1 MRFGYDLL
9 PLTRM
14 PSAFGDTH
22 ASVPVTG
29 PSAPNVRHHREF
41 VMSTE
46 QNMALSRGIKYE
58 EETSVRTSSLAK
70 VAVLGMV
77 GVMALSACS
86 NSKKDTGTG
95 LTGGGSS
102 SSGSNSGKTYKIGF
116 QGPLSGDNQQLG
128 INEVNSVELAVEQAN
143 AKGNLGFKLELVK
156 SDDGGVAD
164 KAPAAAAALIQDAA
178 VLGVVG
184 PAFSGPTSA
193 TGKTYAAANMGL
205 ISGSATNATLT
216 SSGFTTFHR
225 VVPTDG
231 VEGAQA
237 AEWLAKKFKKVF
249 VVDDTTTYGKGVAD
263 VVQKG
268 LQAKGV
274 TVTRQGIAQ
283 NTQDYGAIAQA
294 VTGSGAQA
302 LFYGGYDAQAALF
315 AKALVSANFKGL
327 RMTGNGGKSSVFTSG
342 SGAAGNGWYFSCGC
356 QDATTAPEAKDF
368 NAAYTAKFNTPPSTY
383 SPEAFDAANAMI
395 EAVKA
400 AAAKGTPTRKSV
412 EDAISALDYKGITTE
427 VKFAPN
433 GEVAAATVNLYQQ
446 KDGKIVEL
454 GNIQQQS

>member
-1 MRFGYDLL
+1 
-9 PLTRM
+9 M
-14 PSAFGDTH
+14 PSVRRNTQ
-22 ASVPVTG
+22 ASLPVTG
-29 PSAPNVRHHREF
+29 PERAHTPSRDGFE
-41 VMSTE
+41 MSRRTNITALFRGTE
-46 QNMALSRGIKYE
+46 YE

-70 VAVLGMV
+70 VAVVGVV

-86 NSKKDTGTG
+86 NSKKDTGSG
-95 LTGGGSS
+95 LNGGGGSS
-102 SSGSNSGKTYKIGF
+102 ANSGSNGGNKTYKIGF
-116 QGPLSGDNQQLG
+116 QGALSGDNQQLG
-128 INEVNSVELAVEQAN
+128 INEINSVELAVEQAN
-143 AKGNLGFKLELVK
+143 AKGDLGFKVTVVK
-156 SDDGGVAD
+156 SDDGGTAD
-164 KAPAAAAALIQDAA
+164 KAPAAAAALIQDPG
-178 VLGVVG
+178 VIGVVG
-184 PAFSGPTSA
+184 PIFSGPTSA

-225 VVPTDG
+225 IVPTDG

-237 AEWLAKKFKKVF
+237 ADWLAKKFKKVF

-263 VVQKG
+263 VVQKS

-274 TVTRQGIAQ
+274 SVTRQGVAQ
-283 NTQDYGAIAQA
+283 NTQDYGAIAQR

-315 AKALVSANFKGL
+315 AKALTAAGFKGL

-342 SGAAGNGWYFSCGC
+342 AGAAGNGWYFSCGC
-356 QDATTAPEAKDF
+356 QDATTAPEAKAF

-383 SPEAFDAANAMI
+383 SPEAYDATNALLQAI
-395 EAVKA
+395 KA
-400 AAAKGTPTRKSV
+400 AAANGEPTRKSV
-412 EDAISALDYKGITTE
+412 EDAINALDYKGITTE

-433 GEVAAATVNLYQQ
+433 GEAAAATVNLYQQ
-446 KDGKIVEL
+446 KAGKIVEL

>member
-1 MRFGYDLL
+1 
-9 PLTRM
+9 M
-14 PSAFGDTH
+14 PSVGGKTQ
-22 ASVPVTG
+22 ASVPVTS
-29 PSAPNVRHHREF
+29 PSAADAQSRRGF
-41 VMSTE
+41 VSIHIEKVT
-46 QNMALSRGIKYE
+46 ALSRGMKNE

-70 VAVLGMV
+70 VAVVGIA

-86 NSKKDTGTG
+86 NSKKDTSTG
-95 LTGGGSS
+95 LNGGVSSTSAGSSGSS
-102 SSGSNSGKTYKIGF
+102 SNKTYKIGF

-128 INEVNSVELAVEQAN
+128 INEINAVELAVEQAN
-143 AKGNLGFKLELVK
+143 SKADLGFKLAVVK

-164 KAPAAAAALIQDAA
+164 KAPAAAAALLQDTG
-178 VLGVVG
+178 VLAVVG

-193 TGKTYAAANMGL
+193 TGKTYAAAGMGM
-205 ISGSATNATLT
+205 ISASATNATLT

-225 VVPTDG
+225 IVPTDG

-237 AEWLAKKFKKVF
+237 AAWLGKKFKKVF

-263 VVQKG
+263 VVQKS
-268 LQAKGV
+268 LQGKGV
-274 TVTRQGIAQ
+274 TVTRQGVAQ
-283 NTQDYGAIAQA
+283 NTQDYGAIAQR
-294 VTGSGAQA
+294 VTGSGAEA

-315 AKALVSANFKGL
+315 AKALTAAGFKGI

-356 QDATTAPEAKDF
+356 QDATTAPEAKAF
-368 NAAYTAKFNTPPSTY
+368 NTAYTAKFNTPPSTY
-383 SPEAFDAANAMI
+383 SPEAFDATNAMI
-395 EAVKA
+395 EAIKA
-400 AAAKGTPTRKSV
+400 AAAKGDPTRKSV
-412 EDAISALDYKGITTE
+412 EDAINALDYKGITTQ

-433 GEVAAATVNLYQQ
+433 GEAAAATVNLYTQ